1 MLTGY
6 DSICRHLNIKKYIY
20 IILIFLSRP
29 MFLAA
34 SELLLNP
41 SNQLGHIMTTL
52 TEVNLMPRLSK
63 QLSREILKLTQQ
75 DQV

>member
-1 MLTGY
+1 
-6 DSICRHLNIKKYIY
+6 
-20 IILIFLSRP
+20 

-52 TEVNLMPRLSK
+52 TQVNLMPRLSK